1 MSERSRTIEVQ
12 GASAGFTL
20 IELLIVIIIIGILA
34 AIAIP
39 MFLNQ
44 RDKAKNSAVKGG
56 VHSIELGIA
65 SWAIDNGDLY
75 PVVTLVTETKG
86 SGGVGDQV
94 DNWPV
99 NPWSSAYMAE
109 SLTNHG
115 DFHYIL
121 GAGGTSFSLAGHMSL
136 GDFVVP

>member
-1 MSERSRTIEVQ
+1 MRGYGRQ
-12 GASAGFTL
+12 RGFTL

-56 VHSIELGIA
+56 THSIELGVA
-65 SWAIDNGDLY
+65 SYGIDHGDLY
-75 PVVTLVTETKG
+75 PAAVADSTDLVDG
-86 SGGVGDQV
+86 SGVSYV
-94 DNWPV
+94 DNWPD
-99 NPWSSAYMAE
+99 NPW
-109 SLTNHG
+109 TG
-115 DFHYIL
+115 DPMKHSGEKGDYTYAQL
-121 GAGGTSFSLAGHMSL
+121 GGNAFMLAGHMSD